1 MHRNQLITQLENYNP
16 ELEVEKEFRVRF
28 LDFVRNHEDCFLRSQ
43 LSGHITGSA
52 WITNSDRSKFLMT
65 HHAKLDKWLQL
76 GGHADGEADILKVAL
91 KEAQEESGLSKIKVI
106 SSKIFDIDIH
116 TIPGRKGVPEHLHY
130 DVRFLLQADDND
142 ELTIN
147 RESKNLAWLTLEELN
162 TYCQGYDSIL
172 RMAYKSKK
180 ETLSPKSPF

>member
-28 LDFVRNHEDCFLRSQ
+28 LDFVRNHKDCFLRSQ
-43 LSGHITGSA
+43 LSGHVTGSA
-52 WITNSDRSKFLMT
+52 WIISPDQSKFLMT
-65 HHAKLDKWLQL
+65 HHFKLDKWLQL
-76 GGHADGEADILKVAL
+76 GGHADGESDILKVAL
-91 KEAQEESGLSKIKVI
+91 KEAHEESGLDNFKVI
-106 SSKIFDIDIH
+106 SSEIFDIDIH
-116 TIPGRKGVPEHLHY
+116 TIPERKGVPEHLHY

-147 RESKNLAWLTLEELN
+147 RESKNLAWLTFEELSDLCRGN
-162 TYCQGYDSIL
+162 GSIL
-172 RMAYKSKK
+172 RMANKSKK